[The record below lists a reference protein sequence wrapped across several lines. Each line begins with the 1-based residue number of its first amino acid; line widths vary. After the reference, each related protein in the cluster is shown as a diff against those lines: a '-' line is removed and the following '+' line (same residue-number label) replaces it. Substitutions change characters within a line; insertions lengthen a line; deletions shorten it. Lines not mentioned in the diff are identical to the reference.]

1 MGRVPCLLSLD
12 DIVNSIFRTD
22 FIQAMFEEYD
32 SSLPPNFESSK
43 YMYYKINI
51 TMTDTK
57 RYKNDIKTFVK
68 SLYNLMEI
76 NRSFYAGSKAL
87 K

>member
-32 SSLPPNFESSK
+32 SSLSPNFESSK
-43 YMYYKINI
+43 YMYYEINI

-57 RYKNDIKTFVK
+57 RYKNDIKP
-68 SLYNLMEI
+68 L
-76 NRSFYAGSKAL
+76 
-87 K
+87 